1 MDRASGIGKFNGFS
15 LVKRENQAGI
25 NVGTLH
31 NRLQRA
37 DFSRPGF
44 LISHIGT
51 HLNKP
56 IRFRSKSI
64 ADKKVNFLLFGRR
77 HSVRSDCFRTPT
89 GSSSLQF
96 AENRSFQSFSNI
108 LLVGA

>member
-1 MDRASGIGKFNGFS
+1 MDRASGIGKFDGFS

-37 DFSRPGF
+37 DFSRLVF